1 MILNNAENIKYGSL
15 QAKKIMRGT
24 SLIWELP
31 FDSDYQAILDYAT
44 LQGYTLPSESQRLK
58 QNQLV
63 IDLKNAGVW
72 SKLDTFANFATDG
85 DVNFALIDW
94 KRLTQYT
101 AVNSPTRTINEGF
114 NGNGIS
120 SYVDTNFDL
129 SNLTTKLITNQQ
141 SISTGMYI
149 NQVIEAGTQYILGNL
164 TSSEFRLFSGNET
177 RTLNRYMGSRTSIDW
192 SGTGLMS
199 IHRNFNALTLD
210 LKVYNNENLIVVTGT
225 GNGYPS
231 ITGLNILI
239 GRYVTSY
246 NENQFSF
253 FYSGSSMVAE
263 ISDFSNA
270 LNTYMSSI

>member
-24 SLIWELP
+24 SLIWELE

-44 LQGYTLPSESQRLK
+44 LQGYNLPSVEQRFK

-114 NGNGIS
+114 NGNGTS

-141 SISTGMYI
+141 SISTGVYI
-149 NQVIEAGTQYILGNL
+149 NQVIEVGTEYILGNL
-164 TSSEFRLFSGNET
+164 TSTEFRIFSGNQT
-177 RTLNRYMGSRTSIDW
+177 STLNRYMGSRTSIDW

-210 LKVYNNENLIVVTGT
+210 LKVYNNENPIVVTANNT
-225 GNGYPS
+225 FSS

-239 GRYVTSY
+239 GRYVSSY